1 MLKSL
6 PSSFWIS
13 TAGFKFGIFH
23 GEFRMSGRFAW
34 SGLWRICSCYP
45 WNMFE
50 VSSKMYH
57 YYSDSIFIAQ
67 KKDKIAVLL
76 VRVKITALNQTSWY
90 QSHEQL
96 RQLLGR
102 LLFYVD
108 VLHEEKK
115 WTEIHMYLKKIG
127 FGSTYCSKE
136 TLKNLHTL
144 CSSIRKPM

>member
-67 KKDKIAVLL
+67 KKDKSAVLL

-136 TLKNLHTL
+136 TLKILHIL
-144 CSSIRKPM
+144 CSIRKPI

>member
-50 VSSKMYH
+50 VSPKMYH
-57 YYSDSIFIAQ
+57 YYRQHIYCAKKGQNCRIIGARENYCPQSNLMISKSWTIETIAWTFVILCGCTTWR
-67 KKDKIAVLL
+67 KKMNWN
-76 VRVKITALNQTSWY
+76 T
-90 QSHEQL
+90 
-96 RQLLGR
+96 
-102 LLFYVD
+102 
-108 VLHEEKK
+108 
-115 WTEIHMYLKKIG
+115 YLKEIG

-136 TLKNLHTL
+136 TLKNLHIL
-144 CSSIRKPM
+144 CSIRKPM

>member
-57 YYSDSIFIAQ
+57 YYTQHIYCAKKGQNCRIIGARENYCPQSNLMISKSWTIETIA
-67 KKDKIAVLL
+67 
-76 VRVKITALNQTSWY
+76 
-90 QSHEQL
+90 
-96 RQLLGR
+96 
-102 LLFYVD
+102 
-108 VLHEEKK
+108 
-115 WTEIHMYLKKIG
+115 WTFVILCGGKKI
-127 FGSTYCSKE
+127 E
-136 TLKNLHTL
+136 LKYIPKKNRFWLNLLLQRNT
-144 CSSIRKPM
+144 

>member
-57 YYSDSIFIAQ
+57 YYSDSIYIAQ

-102 LLFYVD
+102 LLFYV
-108 VLHEEKK
+108 EEKK
-115 WTEIHMYLKKIG
+115 LNWSTYLKKIG

-136 TLKNLHTL
+136 TLKNLHIL
-144 CSSIRKPM
+144 CSIRKPI

>member
-1 MLKSL
+1 
-6 PSSFWIS
+6 
-13 TAGFKFGIFH
+13 
-23 GEFRMSGRFAW
+23 
-34 SGLWRICSCYP
+34 
-45 WNMFE
+45 MFE

-67 KKDKIAVLL
+67 KKDKSAVLL

-108 VLHEEKK
+108 VLHEKK
-115 WTEIHMYLKKIG
+115 M
-127 FGSTYCSKE
+127 
-136 TLKNLHTL
+136 N
-144 CSSIRKPM
+144 

>member
-57 YYSDSIFIAQ
+57 YYRQHIYCA

-102 LLFYVD
+102 LLFYV
-108 VLHEEKK
+108 EEKK
-115 WTEIHMYLKKIG
+115 LNWSTYLKKIG

-136 TLKNLHTL
+136 TLKNLHIL
-144 CSSIRKPM
+144 CSIRKPM

>member
-67 KKDKIAVLL
+67 KKDKSAVLL

-102 LLFYVD
+102 LVICMD
-108 VLHEEKK
+108 VLHEKK
-115 WTEIHMYLKKIG
+115 NELKYIPKKIG

-136 TLKNLHTL
+136 TLKNYIFYVV
-144 CSSIRKPM
+144 CIRKPM